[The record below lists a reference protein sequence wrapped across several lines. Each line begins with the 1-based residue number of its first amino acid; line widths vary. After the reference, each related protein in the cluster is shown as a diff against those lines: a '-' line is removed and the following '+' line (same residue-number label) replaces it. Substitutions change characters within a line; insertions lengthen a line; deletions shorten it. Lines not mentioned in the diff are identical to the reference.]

1 VLSNIFK
8 TYCHQPF
15 SNLIIILALQLTSS
29 KHAHMHTHTYTYTGK
44 VLPETFADTHKVGI
58 TKAKS
63 EAARLVSIWRYLSLN
78 LARTLSCTRSLT
90 NSFLACSC
98 AQATTL
104 LALSRA
110 LSVVLFPSSSLP
122 RVPLP
127 LDRYMCSPRK
137 ECERL
142 TS

>member
-1 VLSNIFK
+1 
-8 TYCHQPF
+8 
-15 SNLIIILALQLTSS
+15 
-29 KHAHMHTHTYTYTGK
+29 MHTRTYTYTGK

-90 NSFLACSC
+90 FFFSRLFSRTSDHA
-98 AQATTL
+98 
-104 LALSRA
+104 LALSLA
-110 LSVVLFPSSSLP
+110 LSVALFPSSSLL

-127 LDRYMCSPRK
+127 LDKYMCSPRK

-142 TS
+142 T